1 MPNFQGYEAKG
12 SRVSSVSQECGCGGG
27 GVIALERRG
36 WNPVGWKRSKDI
48 ERKWENIEQTGMN

>member
-1 MPNFQGYEAKG
+1 M
-12 SRVSSVSQECGCGGG
+12 SSVSQECGCGGG

-48 ERKWENIEQTGMN
+48 ERKWENIEQTGVN